1 MANLVIWPKLFEH
14 FRPVIMSA
22 RLMVVHGRVQSD
34 GRVIHVVAD
43 RLEDRTTRLDTL
55 SEERVPATYA
65 RGDEVTHPIP
75 SQVGAGS
82 GRRHPRDV
90 RVIPKSR
97 DFH

>member
-14 FRPVIMSA
+14 FRPVIMGA
-22 RLMVVHGRVQSD
+22 RLLVVHGRVQSD

-43 RLEDRTTRLDTL
+43 RLENRTDRLDDL
-55 SEERVPATYA
+55 AVDRVPQTQA
-65 RGDEVTHPIP
+65 RGDHPTHPIAG
-75 SQVGAGS
+75 QVSA
-82 GRRHPRDV
+82 RRHPRDV